1 LPFAGNNGQSAAT
14 PPYLPFGEIRGI
26 RSLPKSET
34 RQYTYQDSVQRGTG
48 KSGDDMKIA
57 PLLLVLVIIPL
68 ILVTGCTQYQQSQP
82 VARQVTQAAP
92 VQTIP
97 APDSIK
103 IGDTSAGKILVDSA
117 GKTLYY
123 FAKDTPASGASA
135 CSDQCTAVWPVFYVD
150 TVTVSSPLVASDFS
164 SVTRTDGKKQTTYRG
179 LPLYYYQPDVGPGD
193 MRGEG
198 FANVWFVAGISGT
211 LPPTPSLA
219 PTTFNTLSPYGGGTS
234 SGGGGGY

>member
-1 LPFAGNNGQSAAT
+1 
-14 PPYLPFGEIRGI
+14 
-26 RSLPKSET
+26 
-34 RQYTYQDSVQRGTG
+34 
-48 KSGDDMKIA
+48 MKIA
-57 PLLLVLVIIPL
+57 TLLLALLIIPL
-68 ILVTGCTQYQQSQP
+68 IIITGCTQYQQPQP
-82 VARQVTQAAP
+82 VAQQVTQVPQSVP
-92 VQTIP
+92 VQTTL
-97 APDSIK
+97 APDTIK

-123 FAKDTPASGASA
+123 FAKDKPASGSSA
-135 CSDQCTAVWPVFYVD
+135 CTDQCAAVWPVFYVD

-164 SVTRTDGKKQTTYRG
+164 SFTRADGKKQTAYRG

-198 FANVWFVAGISGT
+198 FANVWHVAGISGT
-211 LPPTPSLA
+211 LPPTPTPA